1 MFQVDLYLL
10 PDGVVPL
17 AKPFI
22 NVLSPW
28 LLMSE
33 GEEAQVLCQA
43 EKRSTFNGRSE
54 AGLH

>member
-17 AKPFI
+17 AKLFI
-22 NVLSPW
+22 NVPSTW

-33 GEEAQVLCQA
+33 GEEAQVLCRAKKQ
-43 EKRSTFNGRSE
+43 STFNGRSE